1 MLAISRRL
9 SSIFR
14 DTILKTSSKLYSTDN
29 DEVKKAIDYPL
40 TEELPPIPPDY
51 GWPGDDN
58 FKSLFEMKQI
68 RESFKYGYILII
80 FFISINKFNKQQ
92 QILIIKKIKQNR
104 NPPKMKRKFIKGPQV
119 MRLLPIQSCSN
130 RKFYR
135 LAVTRLNC
143 DLDDGFIED
152 LGSIDPM
159 PNKDNQILVA
169 LNIERIK
176 YYLSK
181 SVPIKG
187 SVGHI
192 LGNKNII

>member
-1 MLAISRRL
+1 
-9 SSIFR
+9 
-14 DTILKTSSKLYSTDN
+14 
-29 DEVKKAIDYPL
+29 
-40 TEELPPIPPDY
+40 
-51 GWPGDDN
+51 
-58 FKSLFEMKQI
+58 
-68 RESFKYGYILII
+68 
-80 FFISINKFNKQQ
+80 
-92 QILIIKKIKQNR
+92 
-104 NPPKMKRKFIKGPQV
+104 MKRHYIRGAPV

-135 LAVTRLNC
+135 LAVTR
-143 DLDDGFIED
+143 DKSDSRDGFIED

-187 SVGHI
+187 EVGHI
-192 LGNKNII
+192 LGRVLLILVSCITILIVFFEIEKRLSWLATRTSEHIFESVQK